1 MSEFQELIKS
11 FGKSR
16 DYVRDFFVYGFK
28 SRQDF
33 TSDKK
38 SARTYDD
45 ERRRITSWLGKY
57 VEEET
62 AESEGGRVKNISLQI
77 DSNLL
82 DENPLFAVWKTKS
95 FTDNDVMLHFCIFDI
110 LFEQETSL
118 TANEI
123 ADILSTDYA
132 LAVDTQMVR
141 RKLNEYVKEGLIETE
156 KQGKSL
162 LYKRSFSYRE
172 LNDDYD
178 SNQSIEGLTDAVVL
192 MQLDSP
198 FGFVGSTI
206 LDSIDSQNDLFRVK
220 HSFPSFTL
228 EDEVLIQILE
238 AKKDFHNLQFEVKS
252 NRNEKVQII
261 YGVPLKILI
270 SIRTGRRFV
279 CICQKLR
286 NKGEDKIRYRFVT
299 LRLDQIKKVT
309 KLNGVSDPEK
319 ELTNEKNIKEIDDKT
334 DISDLEKA
342 YVYKNL
348 ETNID
353 YVWGVSFSGNKTKLK
368 LMLSIDEKYED
379 FIIQRLVRE
388 GKNGIITKI
397 GENLFCYEKIVFDAR
412 EMFPWLRTFI
422 GRLVDLRFIFLD
434 GELNEVGENRK
445 LRNDFLKDIRDMEWM
460 YFQESLPGSGNICEM
475 EKKE

>member
-1 MSEFQELIKS
+1 MSEFQELIKN

-62 AESEGGRVKNISLQI
+62 AEAGRTRVKNISLMM

-286 NKGEDKIRYRFVT
+286 SKGEDINRYRFVT
-299 LRLDQIKKVT
+299 LRLDQIKKIT
-309 KLNGVSDPEK
+309 
-319 ELTNEKNIKEIDDKT
+319 ELSSSEIDEKT
-334 DISDLEKA
+334 DISDLNKFE
-342 YVYKNL
+342 VMNNL

-368 LMLSIDEKYED
+368 LTLSIDEKYED

-388 GKNGIITKI
+388 GKKGKVTRLE
-397 GENLFCYEKIVFDAR
+397 ENLFSYEKVVFDAR

-422 GRLVDLRFIFLD
+422 GRMVDIRFIFLD

-445 LRNDFLKDIRDMEWM
+445 LRNDFLKDIR
-460 YFQESLPGSGNICEM
+460 EM
-475 EKKE
+475 EQIYFKDDLLDSENKRKMEYKE

>member
-62 AESEGGRVKNISLQI
+62 AESEGSRVKNISLQM

-110 LFEQETSL
+110 LSEKETL
-118 TANEI
+118 YTANEI
-123 ADILSTDYA
+123 ADILSSDYA

-162 LYKRSFSYRE
+162 LYKRGFSYQE
-172 LNDDYD
+172 LYD
-178 SNQSIEGLTDAVVL
+178 GGDGSVDGLTDAMAL

-198 FGFVGSTI
+198 FGFVGNTI
-206 LDSIDSQNDLFRVK
+206 LDSIDSKNELFRVK

-228 EDEVLIQILE
+228 EDEVLLQILE
-238 AKKDFHNLQFEVKS
+238 AKNNFHILKFEVKS

-261 YGVPLKILI
+261 FGVPLKILI

-286 NKGEDKIRYRFVT
+286 SKGEDINRYRFVT
-299 LRLDQIKKVT
+299 LRLDQIKKIT
-309 KLNGVSDPEK
+309 
-319 ELTNEKNIKEIDDKT
+319 ELSSSEIDEKT
-334 DISDLEKA
+334 DISDLNKFE
-342 YVYKNL
+342 VMNNL

-368 LMLSIDEKYED
+368 LTLSIDEKYED

-388 GKNGIITKI
+388 GKNGKVTRLE
-397 GENLFCYEKIVFDAR
+397 ENLFSYEKVVFDAR

-422 GRLVDLRFIFLD
+422 GRMVDIRFIFLD

-445 LRNDFLKDIRDMEWM
+445 LRNDFLKDIR
-460 YFQESLPGSGNICEM
+460 EM
-475 EKKE
+475 EQIYFKDDLLDSENKREMEYKE

>member
-62 AESEGGRVKNISLQI
+62 AESEGSRVKNISLQM

-110 LFEQETSL
+110 LSEKETL
-118 TANEI
+118 YTANEI
-123 ADILSTDYA
+123 ADILSSDYA

-141 RKLNEYVKEGLIETE
+141 RKLNEYVKEGLIDTE

-162 LYKRSFSYRE
+162 LFKRGFSYQE
-172 LNDDYD
+172 LYNGGDCSVD
-178 SNQSIEGLTDAVVL
+178 GLTDSMAL

-198 FGFVGSTI
+198 FGFVGNTI
-206 LDSIDSQNDLFRVK
+206 LDSIDSKNELFRVK

-228 EDEVLIQILE
+228 EDEVLLQILE
-238 AKKDFHNLQFEVKS
+238 AKNNFHILKFEVKS

-261 YGVPLKILI
+261 FGVPLKILI

-286 NKGEDKIRYRFVT
+286 SKGEDINRYRFVT
-299 LRLDQIKKVT
+299 LRLDQIKKIT
-309 KLNGVSDPEK
+309 
-319 ELTNEKNIKEIDDKT
+319 ELSSSEIDEKT
-334 DISDLEKA
+334 DISDLNKFE
-342 YVYKNL
+342 VMNNL

-368 LMLSIDEKYED
+368 LTLSIDEKYED

-388 GKNGIITKI
+388 GKKGKVTRLE
-397 GENLFCYEKIVFDAR
+397 ENLFSYEKVVFDAR

-422 GRLVDLRFIFLD
+422 GRMVDIRFIFLD

-445 LRNDFLKDIRDMEWM
+445 LRNDFLKDIR
-460 YFQESLPGSGNICEM
+460 EM
-475 EKKE
+475 EQIYFKDDLLDSENKREMEYKE

>member
-45 ERRRITSWLGKY
+45 ERRRITSWLGRY

-62 AESEGGRVKNISLQI
+62 AESEGGRVKNISLQM

-110 LFEQETSL
+110 LYASESVL
-118 TANEI
+118 TANDI
-123 ADILSTDYA
+123 ADILSSDYS

-162 LYKRSFSYRE
+162 LYKRGFSYRE

-178 SNQSIEGLTDAVVL
+178 SNQSTQGLTDSVAL

-206 LDSIDSQNDLFRVK
+206 LDSIDSQNEFFRVK

-228 EDEVLIQILE
+228 EGEVLIHILE

-252 NRNEKVQII
+252 SRNENVHII

-286 NKGEDKIRYRFVT
+286 SKGEDKIRYRFVT
-299 LRLDQIKKVT
+299 LRLDQIKKVAEFKFT
-309 KLNGVSDPEK
+309 ASTLEEFS
-319 ELTNEKNIKEIDDKT
+319 DKT
-334 DISDLEKA
+334 DISNLDKEE
-342 YVYKNL
+342 VFKNL
-348 ETNID
+348 ENNLD

-368 LMLSIDEKYED
+368 LTLSIDEKYED

-388 GKNGIITKI
+388 GKNGTITRL
-397 GENLFCYEKIVFDAR
+397 GENLFCYEKIVFDAM

-422 GRLVDLRFIFLD
+422 GRLVDIRFVFLD
-434 GELNEVGENRK
+434 SELNEVGENRK
-445 LRNDFLKDIRDMEWM
+445 LRNDFLKDIRDMERM
-460 YFQESLPGSGNICEM
+460 YFQETLPGSENISEM
-475 EKKE
+475 EMKE

>member
-62 AESEGGRVKNISLQI
+62 AESEGSRVKNISLQM

-110 LFEQETSL
+110 LSEKETL
-118 TANEI
+118 YTANEI
-123 ADILSTDYA
+123 ADILSSDYA

-162 LYKRSFSYRE
+162 LYKRGFSYQE
-172 LNDDYD
+172 LYD
-178 SNQSIEGLTDAVVL
+178 GGDGSVDGLTDAMAL

-198 FGFVGSTI
+198 FGFVGNII
-206 LDSIDSQNDLFRVK
+206 LDSIDSKNELFRVK

-228 EDEVLIQILE
+228 EDEVLLQILE
-238 AKKDFHNLQFEVKS
+238 AKNNFHILKFEVKS

-261 YGVPLKILI
+261 FGVPLKILI

-286 NKGEDKIRYRFVT
+286 SKGEDINRYRFVT
-299 LRLDQIKKVT
+299 LRLDQIKKIT
-309 KLNGVSDPEK
+309 
-319 ELTNEKNIKEIDDKT
+319 ELSSSEIDEKT
-334 DISDLEKA
+334 DISDLNKFE
-342 YVYKNL
+342 VMNNL

-368 LMLSIDEKYED
+368 LTLSIDEKYED

-388 GKNGIITKI
+388 GKNGKVTRLE
-397 GENLFCYEKIVFDAR
+397 ENLFSYEKVVFDAR

-422 GRLVDLRFIFLD
+422 GRMVDIRFIFLD

-445 LRNDFLKDIRDMEWM
+445 LRNDFLKDIR
-460 YFQESLPGSGNICEM
+460 EM
-475 EKKE
+475 EQIYFKDDLLDSENKREMEYKE

>member
-62 AESEGGRVKNISLQI
+62 AESEGSRVKNISLQM

-110 LFEQETSL
+110 LSEKETL
-118 TANEI
+118 YTANEI
-123 ADILSTDYA
+123 ADILSSDYA

-162 LYKRSFSYRE
+162 LYKRGFSYQE
-172 LNDDYD
+172 LYD
-178 SNQSIEGLTDAVVL
+178 GGDGSVDGLTDAMAL

-198 FGFVGSTI
+198 FGFVGNTI
-206 LDSIDSQNDLFRVK
+206 LDSIDSKNELFRVK

-228 EDEVLIQILE
+228 EDEVLLQILE
-238 AKKDFHNLQFEVKS
+238 AKNNFHILKFEVKS

-261 YGVPLKILI
+261 FGVPLKILI

-286 NKGEDKIRYRFVT
+286 SKGEDINRYRFVT
-299 LRLDQIKKVT
+299 LRLDQIKKIT
-309 KLNGVSDPEK
+309 
-319 ELTNEKNIKEIDDKT
+319 ELSSSEIDEKT
-334 DISDLEKA
+334 DISDLNKFE
-342 YVYKNL
+342 VMNNL

-368 LMLSIDEKYED
+368 LTLSIDEKYED

-388 GKNGIITKI
+388 GKNGKVTRLE
-397 GENLFCYEKIVFDAR
+397 ENLFSYEKVVFDAR

-422 GRLVDLRFIFLD
+422 GRMVDIRFIFLD

-445 LRNDFLKDIRDMEWM
+445 LRIDFLKDIR
-460 YFQESLPGSGNICEM
+460 EM
-475 EKKE
+475 EQIYFKDDLLDSENKREMEYKE

>member
-62 AESEGGRVKNISLQI
+62 AESEGGRVKNISLQM

-82 DENPLFAVWKTKS
+82 DENPLFVVWKTKS

-110 LFEQETSL
+110 LSEKESL
-118 TANEI
+118 YTANEI
-123 ADILSTDYA
+123 ADILSSDYA

-162 LYKRSFSYRE
+162 LYKRGFSYQE
-172 LNDDYD
+172 LYD
-178 SNQSIEGLTDAVVL
+178 GGDGSVDGLTDAMAL

-198 FGFVGSTI
+198 FGFVGNTI
-206 LDSIDSQNDLFRVK
+206 LDSIDSKNELFRVK

-228 EDEVLIQILE
+228 EDEVLLQILE
-238 AKKDFHNLQFEVKS
+238 AKKNFHILKFEVKS

-261 YGVPLKILI
+261 FGVPLKILI

-286 NKGEDKIRYRFVT
+286 SKGEDINRYRFVT
-299 LRLDQIKKVT
+299 LRLDQIKKIT
-309 KLNGVSDPEK
+309 
-319 ELTNEKNIKEIDDKT
+319 ELSSSEIDEKT
-334 DISDLEKA
+334 DISDLNKLE
-342 YVYKNL
+342 VMNNL

-368 LMLSIDEKYED
+368 LTLSIDEKYED

-388 GKNGIITKI
+388 GKKGKVTRLE
-397 GENLFCYEKIVFDAR
+397 ENLFSYEKVVFDAR

-422 GRLVDLRFIFLD
+422 GRMVDIRFIFLD

-445 LRNDFLKDIRDMEWM
+445 LRNDFLKDIR
-460 YFQESLPGSGNICEM
+460 EM
-475 EKKE
+475 EQIYFKDDLLDSENKREMEYKE

>member
-62 AESEGGRVKNISLQI
+62 AESEGSRVKNISLQM

-110 LFEQETSL
+110 LSEKETL
-118 TANEI
+118 YTANEI
-123 ADILSTDYA
+123 ADILSSDYA

-162 LYKRSFSYRE
+162 LYKRGFSYQE
-172 LNDDYD
+172 LYD
-178 SNQSIEGLTDAVVL
+178 GGDGSVDGLTDAMAL

-198 FGFVGSTI
+198 FGFVGNII
-206 LDSIDSQNDLFRVK
+206 LDSIDSKNELFRVK

-228 EDEVLIQILE
+228 EDEVLLQILE
-238 AKKDFHNLQFEVKS
+238 AKNNFHILKFEVKS

-261 YGVPLKILI
+261 FGVPLKILI

-286 NKGEDKIRYRFVT
+286 SKGEDINRYRFVT
-299 LRLDQIKKVT
+299 LRLDQIKKIT
-309 KLNGVSDPEK
+309 
-319 ELTNEKNIKEIDDKT
+319 ELSSSEIDEKT
-334 DISDLEKA
+334 DISDLNKLE
-342 YVYKNL
+342 VMNNL

-368 LMLSIDEKYED
+368 LTLSIDEKYED

-388 GKNGIITKI
+388 GKNGQVTRLE
-397 GENLFCYEKIVFDAR
+397 ENLFSYEKVVFDAR

-422 GRLVDLRFIFLD
+422 GRMVDIRFIFLD

-445 LRNDFLKDIRDMEWM
+445 LRNDFLKDIR
-460 YFQESLPGSGNICEM
+460 EM
-475 EKKE
+475 EQIYFKDDLLDSENKREMEYKE